1 MREVRYP
8 VWWGWHYWWRPVPQ
22 GKSQEIAHGDVT
34 TKPDGSFNVKFT
46 AKPDNSVSA
55 ADEPTFR
62 YTIYADVT
70 DTTGEPGV
78 IKAALTLDTPLLK
91 PVSPWLTGSNKI
103 KP

>member
-1 MREVRYP
+1 MMQRSSGVSCAKYVTP
-8 VWWGWHYWWRPVPQ
+8 SGGAGTTGGVLLPQ
-22 GKSQEIAHGDVT
+22 GNSQEIAHGDVT

-70 DTTGEPGV
+70 DTTGETRR
-78 IKAALTLDTPLLK
+78 IKVA
-91 PVSPWLTGSNKI
+91 
-103 KP
+103 